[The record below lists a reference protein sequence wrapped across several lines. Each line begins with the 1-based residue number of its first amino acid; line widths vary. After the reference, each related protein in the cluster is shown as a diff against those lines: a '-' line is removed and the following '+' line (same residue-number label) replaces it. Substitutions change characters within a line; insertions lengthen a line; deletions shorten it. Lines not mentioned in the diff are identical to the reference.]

1 MPNRAAGE
9 SAMQDMMVKL
19 VDLPLARMFV
29 LAGVIF
35 LLVAVMGRIEGKI
48 DPGHAGRVGAS
59 IIGVLLMAV
68 GLAMYFLDGDAMRD
82 ALREG
87 AARSLASQASAIAA
101 TKAARALHA
110 PDPAPA
116 APPTAPSGLPIKV
129 VTATYGKSCG
139 APAGN
144 VTAALAH
151 ACDGRGACSVA
162 LDAAPADGAT
172 PGCEKDYAAEWR
184 CGSGAGVFSATI
196 PAGAGHGARFT
207 LACPA
212 SS

>member
-1 MPNRAAGE
+1 
-9 SAMQDMMVKL
+9 MQDVMVKL

-29 LAGVIF
+29 LAGVVF

-87 AARSLASQASAIAA
+87 AARTLAPQASAIAA
-101 TKAARALHA
+101 AKAARAARA
-110 PDPAPA
+110 PDPAPSA
-116 APPTAPSGLPIKV
+116 APSGLPIKV

-144 VTAALAH
+144 ATAALAH

-162 LDAAPADGAT
+162 LDAAPAEGAT
-172 PGCEKDYAAEWR
+172 PGCEKDYAAEWK

-196 PAGAGHGARFT
+196 PAGAGHGASLT

-212 SS
+212 KS

>member
-1 MPNRAAGE
+1 
-9 SAMQDMMVKL
+9 MQDMMVKL

-29 LAGVIF
+29 LAGVVF

-87 AARSLASQASAIAA
+87 AARTLAPQASAIAA
-101 TKAARALHA
+101 AK
-110 PDPAPA
+110 PV
-116 APPTAPSGLPIKV
+116 PPVAPSGLPIKV

-144 VTAALAH
+144 ATAALAH

-172 PGCEKDYAAEWR
+172 PGCEKDYAAEWK

-196 PAGAGHGARFT
+196 PAGAGHGARLT
-207 LACPA
+207 LACP
-212 SS
+212 SEG

>member
-1 MPNRAAGE
+1 
-9 SAMQDMMVKL
+9 MQDMMVKL

-29 LAGVIF
+29 LAGVVF

-87 AARSLASQASAIAA
+87 AARSLAPQASAIAA
-101 TKAARALHA
+101 AK
-110 PDPAPA
+110 PAPPA
-116 APPTAPSGLPIKV
+116 APSGLPIKV

-144 VTAALAH
+144 ATAALAH
-151 ACDGRGACSVA
+151 ACDGRVACSVA

-172 PGCEKDYAAEWR
+172 PGCEKDYAAEWK
-184 CGSGAGVFSATI
+184 CGAGAGVFSATI
-196 PAGAGHGARFT
+196 PAGAGHGASLA
-207 LACPA
+207 LACP
-212 SS
+212 SKG

>member
-1 MPNRAAGE
+1 
-9 SAMQDMMVKL
+9 MQDVMVKL

-29 LAGVIF
+29 LAGIVF

-48 DPGHAGRVGAS
+48 EPGHAGRVGAS
-59 IIGVLLMAV
+59 IIGLLLMAV

-87 AARSLASQASAIAA
+87 AASSLAPEASAIAA
-101 TKAARALHA
+101 TKAPRGARA

-116 APPTAPSGLPIKV
+116 AALSAPVGMPIKV

-151 ACDGRGACSVA
+151 ACDGRSACIVA
-162 LDAAPADGAT
+162 VDAAPGEGAS
-172 PGCEKDYAAEWR
+172 PGCAKDYAAEWK
-184 CGSGAGVFSATI
+184 CGTGAGVYTATI
-196 PAGAGHGARFT
+196 PAGAGHGASLT
-207 LACPA
+207 LACPG
-212 SS
+212 SG